1 MIDGNA
7 APGVVRKSVSLP
19 GGGCDVRVGAGA
31 LHDMGKELRSLVG
44 RPRVAVGIVRES
56 TPTDLVEEIERQ
68 VADGRFAL
76 ELRTLPDG
84 PLADVEHAAWLLGV
98 LDDCSATADDLLVA
112 VGDVEVVSLASQVS
126 GMWCAGMPLAV
137 VPTDALACME
147 GVVTPRALDT
157 ASGSVGMIGTS
168 AHASIAFCDTS
179 ACDMFAG
186 EQFDLALALA
196 ASTAVADNSD
206 AFGRLGSRAA
216 ALLDHGPQTLAEQ
229 IADVLNCRGSL
240 VNSSSLAVRQGINYG
255 RVMGEALG
263 ELLEGVSGGVL
274 VAEGM
279 RFASRLAVGLGK
291 ADIDLV
297 FAQDALL
304 DDLGLG
310 EIACELE
317 PDDLVDALRSVC
329 LRRTNRFLLPLPLA
343 FGRVRLASVDDGLL
357 AEHAAAWCESRS
369 DLLYEDE
376 PDGDGEVARDGAG
389 GGEAPTG
396 GPVAASRSEGA

>member
-240 VNSSSLAVRQGINYG
+240 VNSSSLAVRQG
-255 RVMGEALG
+255 
-263 ELLEGVSGGVL
+263 
-274 VAEGM
+274 M